1 MLLVVRH
8 FGSQWPQIQLLFS
21 KKLGS
26 RLELCALKSYQ
37 FLHYYI
43 ILAIL
48 NTCGVMSKIV
58 FYDVLFRQK
67 TFTINANPG
76 QCTCCDTLHDLC
88 AGMEGVTSGGG
99 GVMSY

>member
-1 MLLVVRH
+1 M
-8 FGSQWPQIQLLFS
+8 
-21 KKLGS
+21 
-26 RLELCALKSYQ
+26 
-37 FLHYYI
+37 
-43 ILAIL
+43 
-48 NTCGVMSKIV
+48 

>member
-8 FGSQWPQIQLLFS
+8 FGSQWPQIQ
-21 KKLGS
+21 
-26 RLELCALKSYQ
+26 
-37 FLHYYI
+37 LHYYI